1 MNWWWRPLIRLLVA
15 LALPLAMPAVVTGV
29 LWALPGDPA
38 EILCP
43 RQLCAATD
51 VLAKKFALDQ
61 GPVHYFTTWIGNASR
76 GEFGNSWRV
85 VQGIPV
91 YDLVSEAVPYTGI
104 LLLAALVPSIL
115 GSAATAAGVMPRR
128 LDWLWQLI
136 GLAPAVILALFAAA
150 RIEIGFG
157 AQSYSGLPMTLRM
170 LAGASVL
177 VLADGAFAS
186 AVAGTRA
193 TFDEEL
199 KQRYVHIAALRGES
213 VFLNSLP
220 NVLPAL
226 VGQLRAR
233 ILHLLSGTVVVE
245 VVLGIPGIGDLL
257 FDGTLLQDFGV
268 VLAATWAYSLLS
280 ATVLLFHSA
289 VELAH
294 GLWVRRH
301 PHLEDVAPA
310 VAR

>member
-1 MNWWWRPLIRLLVA
+1 MRLLVA
-15 LALPLAMPAVVTGV
+15 LSLPLALPAVVTGV

-51 VLAKKFALDQ
+51 ALAKKFALDQ
-61 GPVHYFTTWIGNASR
+61 GPVHYFTTWIANAFR

-91 YDLVSEAVPYTGI
+91 YDLVVEAVPYTAV
-104 LLLAALVPSIL
+104 LLMSALVPSVL
-115 GSAATAAGVMPRR
+115 GSAATAAGLMPRR
-128 LDWLWQLI
+128 LDWVWQAV

-157 AQSYSGLPMTLRM
+157 AQSYTGLPMTLRM
-170 LAGASVL
+170 AAGALVL
-177 VLADGAFAS
+177 VLADGAFAQ

-193 TFDEEL
+193 IFDEEL
-199 KQRYVHIAALRGES
+199 KQRYVQIAVLRGES

-226 VGQLRAR
+226 MGQLRSR
-233 ILHLLSGTVVVE
+233 VLHMMSGTVVVE

-268 VLAATWAYSLLS
+268 VLAATWGFALMSASVLVAHSL
-280 ATVLLFHSA
+280 
-289 VELAH
+289 VELGH

-301 PHLEDVAPA
+301 PSVDDAALQG
-310 VAR
+310 AR